1 MLHALLI
8 KDVSQLLN
16 LLRNS
21 CLSKMKIEVNEP
33 LTVIFIHTLAFV
45 LPVISAQVK
54 VA

>member
-16 LLRNS
+16 LLS
-21 CLSKMKIEVNEP
+21 FVLSEMKIEVNEP
-33 LTVIFIHTLAFV
+33 FIVIFIHTWLLSTV
-45 LPVISAQVK
+45 NSAQVK